1 MSFAKRKMSSLT
13 KRICVPIE
21 EPGDVMHP
29 VKV

>member
-1 MSFAKRKMSSLT
+1 MSFVRRKMSFLT

-21 EPGDVMHP
+21 KPWDVMHT